1 MLLLI
6 RNPFYVL
13 LVFVGMCSVFWL
25 FWVSYQYLQSDW
37 LETPLRKPNRDE
49 GIVSTK
55 HTPKSVYDFL
65 GLLYCFIVQLY
76 VCLVPLRDIHCG
88 SKKRANF
95 GGL

>member
-37 LETPLRKPNRDE
+37 LER
-49 GIVSTK
+49 
-55 HTPKSVYDFL
+55 
-65 GLLYCFIVQLY
+65 LL
-76 VCLVPLRDIHCG
+76 
-88 SKKRANF
+88 
-95 GGL
+95 